1 MGYEVKDISE
11 LDSLDFSTLEGTK
24 EQVRKSIDGTKFII
38 QGDNITSLTHAE
50 AVTLMRTSE
59 WNDDIG

>member
-24 EQVRKSIDGTKFII
+24 EQVRKSVDGSKFII
-38 QGDNITSLTHAE
+38 QGDNVTSLTHAK
-50 AVTLMRTSE
+50 AVALMRTDE